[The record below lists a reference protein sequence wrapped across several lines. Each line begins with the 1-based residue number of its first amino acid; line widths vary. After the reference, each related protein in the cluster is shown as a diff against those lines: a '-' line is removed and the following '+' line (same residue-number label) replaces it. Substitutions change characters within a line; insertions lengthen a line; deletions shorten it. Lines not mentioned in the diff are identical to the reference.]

1 MHGSNT
7 VQLERCDDLVDERD
21 FFGGGVHKRHVELGS
36 HDLQDQSGKPRAG
49 TYVYQTQRAF
59 ASIAARFGEVVELR
73 DHGDRIQKEPL
84 LDLFGF
90 SDRREIELCASF
102 QE

>member
-1 MHGSNT
+1 MTSLTNATFLAVASTSVTSSWGRTILRTSPGN
-7 VQLERCDDLVDERD
+7 
-21 FFGGGVHKRHVELGS
+21 
-36 HDLQDQSGKPRAG
+36 PAPA

-59 ASIAARFGEVVELR
+59 ASIAARFGEVVERR

-90 SDRREIELCASF
+90 SDRREIELRASF